1 MSTMPPIS
9 SFGSAPVMT
18 LSSPAARTP
27 SIQSRK
33 SRLAISRPR
42 RSLLQRRL
50 RFGSVGS
57 RASGARLFIG
67 NDPSEDRLDRDQAW
81 IFRLAHDGEQLE
93 PELVVGAL
101 HKLANG
107 AGDEIRGNHGR
118 RRGAPLDSGGD
129 IRIERRK
136 HRRRHIRTIEI
147 GNEITEHASDPGR
160 GNSFS
165 LKMPAGIAEIEPAAG
180 FALMVIARAACPRP
194 PAPLPRY
201 PPDRRG
207 SKRIVAGRAPRRRP

>member
-67 NDPSEDRLDRDQAW
+67 NDPSKDRLNRDQAW
-81 IFRLAHDGEQLE
+81 IFRLADDGKQLE

-118 RRGAPLDSGGD
+118 RRY
-129 IRIERRK
+129 
-136 HRRRHIRTIEI
+136 IRTIEI
-147 GNEITEHASDPGR
+147 GNEITQHASDPGR
-160 GNSFS
+160 ENSFS
-165 LKMPAGIAEIEPAAG
+165 LKLPTDIGGDRAFHRHRPHGHCTSGVSAPANSTP
-180 FALMVIARAACPRP
+180 
-194 PAPLPRY
+194 
-201 PPDRRG
+201 
-207 SKRIVAGRAPRRRP
+207 